1 MVNALQT
8 AASGM
13 EAQME
18 QIEHI
23 TNNLANANTNGYKK
37 TRAEFQDLL
46 YETLQ
51 EPGANT
57 SALTQSPVSLQR
69 GMGVKVVG
77 TQRNFEMGTPKKTDR
92 DLDVFISGDGFFVVQ
107 TPNGESAYRRDGTF
121 YRSPTGRIETVD
133 GYPVQPEIIIPG
145 EARKVEISEN
155 GTVSVF
161 LNNYD
166 RSTIGQI
173 QLATFIN
180 PGGLKASGKN
190 LFIAS
195 EASGPANVTVPGQN
209 NAGGLLQRYVETS
222 NVDMVREM
230 TEMIQAQRYFE
241 MNSKVLQAVD
251 QVLQHTVNVR

>member
-1 MVNALQT
+1 
-8 AASGM
+8 
-13 EAQME
+13 
-18 QIEHI
+18 
-23 TNNLANANTNGYKK
+23 
-37 TRAEFQDLL
+37 
-46 YETLQ
+46 
-51 EPGANT
+51 
-57 SALTQSPVSLQR
+57 
-69 GMGVKVVG
+69 
-77 TQRNFEMGTPKKTDR
+77 MGTPKKTDR